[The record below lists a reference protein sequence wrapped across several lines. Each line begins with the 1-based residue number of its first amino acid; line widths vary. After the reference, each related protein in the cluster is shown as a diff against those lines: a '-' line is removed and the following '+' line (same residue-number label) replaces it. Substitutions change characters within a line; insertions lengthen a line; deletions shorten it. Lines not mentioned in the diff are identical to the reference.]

1 VSSDNVATVR
11 RFVDA
16 FNRRDFE
23 TTLDDADPEIE
34 LREWPNAPGAQVY
47 RGRDGVL
54 EAIANWFETWEWM
67 QVEIGDMSEVGDRVF
82 FTLRQRAKGKS
93 SQIEVEITSYNV
105 YTFRDGKVIRLE
117 LFTEREPAL
126 AAAGLT
132 ANAEEG
138 KEEKAV

>member
-1 VSSDNVATVR
+1 VPSENVATVH

-23 TTLDDADPEIE
+23 ATLDDADPAIE
-34 LREWPNAPGAQVY
+34 LHEWPNAPGAQVY
-47 RGRDGVL
+47 RGHDGVL
-54 EAIANWFETWEWM
+54 EAVGNWFETWEWM
-67 QVEIGDMSEVGDRVF
+67 QIEIGDISEVGDRVF
-82 FTLRQRAKGKS
+82 FTLHQRAKGKS

-105 YTFRDGKVIRLE
+105 YTFRDGKVSRLE

-132 ANAEEG
+132 ADLEKG
-138 KEEKAV
+138 KEEKAE

>member
-1 VSSDNVATVR
+1 MESENVMTVR

-16 FNRRDFE
+16 FNRGEFAE
-23 TTLDDADPEIE
+23 TLGDADPEIE
-34 LREWPNAPGAQVY
+34 LHEWPTGPDARVF
-47 RGRDGVL
+47 RGHDGVL
-54 EAIANWFETWEWM
+54 AAVRGWFETWEWM
-67 QVEIGDMSEVGDRVF
+67 RIEIADICDLGDRVY

-132 ANAEEG
+132 ADIEKG

>member
-1 VSSDNVATVR
+1 MASENVATVR

-23 TTLDDADPEIE
+23 STFADADPEIE
-34 LREWPNAPGAQVY
+34 LHEWPSAPGARTY
-47 RGRDGVL
+47 RGHDGVL
-54 EAIANWFETWEWM
+54 EAMNEWFETWEWM
-67 QVEIGDMSEVGDRVF
+67 RVEIVDISEIGDRVF
-82 FTLRQRAKGKS
+82 FTLHQRAKGKS
-93 SQIEVEITSYNV
+93 SQIEVELTSYNV

-132 ANAEEG
+132 PDREKE